1 MEILTRKEIKK
12 EDKWN
17 IDAVYGSIEEF
28 NNDVDLLEKELDK
41 LVYMEKNFLSNSKK
55 FSYFFIQDEKVSRLL
70 TLIVKMMRIRE
81 IVCIKN

>member
-41 LVYMEKNFLSNSKK
+41 LVSMEKNFLSNSKEY
-55 FSYFFIQDEKVSRLL
+55 SG
-70 TLIVKMMRIRE
+70 
-81 IVCIKN
+81 